1 MIWVLSVHSIF
12 ANRCKLLESLVKH
25 AKSMTAVCYPTD
37 DEAATETHRNSFA
50 AMLVPAGW
58 LYDQSHG
65 QWLKIV
71 HWLLWMLVVIVE
83 CLTLN
88 AWSVLGSV
96 IWLTTIKDR

>member
-71 HWLLWMLVVIVE
+71 HWLLMDASGDCRMLNVE
-83 CLTLN
+83 CMVST
-88 AWSVLGSV
+88 G
-96 IWLTTIKDR
+96 